1 MCHRWMCLRVIAA
14 GLFLLSPGLSHAQ
27 TPPVPP
33 GALTLEQVLAL
44 VEPRSE
50 GVQIAQVGVRRA
62 ESDEVRARSSGLPQ
76 LSASASYD
84 RALASEF
91 EGVFDFQA
99 PNCPPFSLNPAAPI
113 DARVAEIERA
123 INCGAVGGFGGT

>member
-1 MCHRWMCLRVIAA
+1 MCHRSMFLRVIAA
-14 GLFLLSPGLSHAQ
+14 GSFLLCPVLSNAQ
-27 TPPVPP
+27 APPPVPS

-50 GVQIAQVGVRRA
+50 GVQIAQVGIRRA
-62 ESDEVRARSSGLPQ
+62 ESDEVRAKSGGLPQ

-91 EGVFDFQA
+91 EGVFDFSTPTCA
-99 PNCPPFSLNPAAPI
+99 PFALNPTAPI
-113 DARVAEIERA
+113 DARVAEIER
-123 INCGAVGGFGGT
+123 

>member
-27 TPPVPP
+27 TPPPVPP

-62 ESDEVRARSSGLPQ
+62 
-76 LSASASYD
+76 
-84 RALASEF
+84 
-91 EGVFDFQA
+91 
-99 PNCPPFSLNPAAPI
+99 
-113 DARVAEIERA
+113 
-123 INCGAVGGFGGT
+123 